1 MRDEFWNGYFSTFA
15 LCHTVLFFGVAKQ
28 QDRQKIGGNMKKEM
42 WAYIDSFHDY
52 MISNRGRVYSTKRE
66 IVLSQNIN
74 NKGYCRV
81 SLKHIENGVNLLGKR
96 QYLVH
101 VLVVKAFGDKRKQ
114 KYNQEYNIDHVDGNK
129 QNNTIENLE
138 LVSHSENMLRY
149 YERYKHEIEE
159 IF

>member
-1 MRDEFWNGYFSTFA
+1 
-15 LCHTVLFFGVAKQ
+15 
-28 QDRQKIGGNMKKEM
+28 MKKEM

-52 MISNRGRVYSTKRE
+52 MISSRGRVYSTKRE
-66 IVLSQNIN
+66 IMLSQNIN

-81 SLKHIENGVNLLGKR
+81 SLKHFENGVNLLGQR

-101 VLVVKAFGDKRKQ
+101 VLVVKAFGDKCKQ
-114 KYNQEYNIDHVDGNK
+114 KYNKEYNIDHVDGNK

-149 YERYKHEIEE
+149 YEQNKHLIDE